1 MKKTLFLIFSGVIVI
16 FSIICISSGPIINK
30 TIPNAINWRSQ
41 NCQKLAD
48 EYKIAKDTKD
58 DKIIKNAKKAKN
70 ECLREKAMYGLE
82 YSSLIIDVVLG
93 LVCTILGL
101 MHYFDVAKPF
111 EKVTGIIGLSSGIIG
126 FVLTLVY
133 VCYSGYIFTKHPY
146 EDSNGR
152 KELYKGDDDF
162 AYAKRYNSTHFTCL
176 FYKENDDD
184 SIFAK
189 YSDLG
194 KKQYNYNKERSQEYE
209 DEESDIS
216 YCSHPNLDARQCI
229 SKEYD
234 QVSFISGFSCDT
246 LYIELYD
253 TIENKYLFD
262 KWITSIIFS
271 CLIIVSDIGLA
282 IFGFLLFKSDGSGI

>member
-1 MKKTLFLIFSGVIVI
+1 MKKTLFLILSGVIVI
-16 FSIICISSGPIINK
+16 FSIICISSGPVINK
-30 TIPNAINWRSQ
+30 TIPNAINWRTQ
-41 NCQKLAD
+41 NCQKLTD
-48 EYKIAKDTKD
+48 EYKIAKETKD
-58 DKIIKNAKKAKN
+58 DKTIEKAKKAKN
-70 ECLREKAMYGLE
+70 ECNREKAIYGLE
-82 YSSLIIDVVLG
+82 YSSLIIDLICG

-111 EKVTGIIGLSSGIIG
+111 EKITGIIGLSSGFIG
-126 FVLTLVY
+126 FVLTLIY
-133 VCYSGYIFTKHPY
+133 VCYSGFIFTKHPY
-146 EDSNGR
+146 EDSDGK

-162 AYAKRYNSTHFTCL
+162 AYAKRENSTHFKCL

-184 SIFAK
+184 SILAK

-194 KKQYNYNKERSQEYE
+194 KKQYNYNKERTQEYE

-216 YCSHPNLDARQCI
+216 YCTSPIKDASDCI
-229 SKEYD
+229 SKEYIP
-234 QVSFISGFSCDT
+234 ISPLSAFSCDKY
-246 LYIELYD
+246 YIQYID
-253 TIENKYLFD
+253 TFENKYLFD